1 MVKQLQK
8 KFIISAM
15 TAVTILLV
23 VLIGGINVFNYLTTS
38 GDNDRL
44 MEMLCYNFETSTIW
58 NGDSN
63 ADNTQPPQDAND
75 TRQNTATDTDKSSSQ
90 DNPDNQNNPD
100 FQPPQDNGTK
110 PPDDKK
116 NGDFGKH
123 DKDAIKSARYAAV
136 ALDDK
141 GNIIRTDVTHI
152 SSLTEDEVTAITQ
165 ALKSTASGTGNYNG
179 YLYRISDAKR
189 VSGRVIIL
197 LDNSMQISSFFTV
210 LFISVGAGI
219 FGWLLMLLL
228 VILLSKKTI
237 APVARSIEKQKQFV
251 TNAGHEIKTPLAIIL
266 ANTDAM
272 ELHNGENKWSR
283 NIRAQTL
290 RLSGLM
296 QNLLMLAKMDENSA
310 KLPMCGFDIST
321 AAEDT
326 VNAFIEPAA
335 LKGVMIEQNIQKGL
349 QLNGNRDSIIQLMTV
364 LLDNAVKYTESGGT
378 IRAKL
383 SGNEKNITLSIANT
397 CEPIDHPEKLFDR
410 FYRGDSARTQKNGG
424 YGIGLSV
431 AQAIAELHKGSITAE
446 NVSVNADETG
456 TPSPAD
462 TDKSTSS
469 MLKFT
474 VKI

>member
-15 TAVTILLV
+15 LAVTILLV

-44 MEMLCYNFETSTIW
+44 MEMLCYSFETSTKW
-58 NGDSN
+58 NADTT
-63 ADNTQPPQDAND
+63 DNTQPPQSING
-75 TRQNTATDTDKSSSQ
+75 TQQNTAADISGS
-90 DNPDNQNNPD
+90 QNNPD
-100 FQPPQDNGTK
+100 FPPQDNGIK

-116 NGDFGKH
+116 NNGFGRH
-123 DKDAIKSARYAAV
+123 DKNAVDSARYAAV
-136 ALDDK
+136 AIDK
-141 GNIIRTDVTHI
+141 NGNIIRTDVTHI
-152 SSLTEDEVTAITQ
+152 SSLTEEEAATITE
-165 ALKSTASGTGNYNG
+165 ALKNTAAGTGTYNG
-179 YLYRISDAKR
+179 FQYRISETKR
-189 VSGRVIIL
+189 AEGKVIIL
-197 LDNSMQISSFFTV
+197 LDNGMQISSFFTV

-219 FGWLLMLLL
+219 FGWLMMLLL
-228 VILLSKKTI
+228 VILLSRKTI

-272 ELHNGENKWSR
+272 ELHNGENKWSK

-296 QNLLMLAKMDENSA
+296 QNLLMLAKMDESST
-310 KLPMCGFDIST
+310 KLPMCEFDIST

-326 VNAFIEPAA
+326 VGAFIEPAA
-335 LKGVMIEQNIQKGL
+335 LKGIMIEQDIKKGIRL
-349 QLNGNRDSIIQLMTV
+349 SGNRDSIVQLMTV
-364 LLDNAVKYTESGGT
+364 LLDNAVKYTESGGV
-378 IRAKL
+378 IRAEL
-383 SGNEKNITLSIANT
+383 YGNEKNITLSIANT

-446 NVSVNADETG
+446 NVSATASE
-456 TPSPAD
+456 SRAD
-462 TDKSTSS
+462 TTDKQNTN
-469 MLKFT
+469 MLMFT

>member
-15 TAVTILLV
+15 LAVTILLV
-23 VLIGGINVFNYLTTS
+23 VLIGGINIFNYLTTS

-44 MEMLCYNFETSTIW
+44 MEMLGNSFENSTIW
-58 NGDSN
+58 NADTT
-63 ADNTQPPQDAND
+63 DNTQPPQSI
-75 TRQNTATDTDKSSSQ
+75 TGTQQNTADASG
-90 DNPDNQNNPD
+90 NQND
-100 FQPPQDNGTK
+100 TGFPPQDDGTK

-116 NGDFGKH
+116 NNGFGRH
-123 DKDAIKSARYAAV
+123 DKNALDSARYAAV
-136 ALDDK
+136 AIDK
-141 GNIIRTDVTHI
+141 NGNIIRTDVTHI
-152 SSLTEDEVTAITQ
+152 SSLTEDEATAITE
-165 ALKSTASGTGNYNG
+165 ALKNSASGTGAYSG
-179 YLYRISDAKR
+179 YLYRISDTR
-189 VSGRVIIL
+189 TGGRIIIL
-197 LDNSMQISSFFTV
+197 LDNGMQISSFFTV

-272 ELHNGENKWSR
+272 ELHNGENKWSK

-310 KLPMCGFDIST
+310 KLPMCSFDIST

-326 VNAFIEPAA
+326 VSAFIEPAA
-335 LKGVMIEQNIQKGL
+335 LKGVMIEQDIQKGL
-349 QLNGNRDSIIQLMTV
+349 QLNGNRDSMVQLMTV
-364 LLDNAVKYTESGGT
+364 LLDNAVKYTVSGGM

-431 AQAIAELHKGSITAE
+431 ALAIAELHKGSITAE
-446 NVSVNADETG
+446 NLTDVSPNNPDI
-456 TPSPAD
+456 D
-462 TDKSTSS
+462 T
-469 MLKFT
+469 MIMFT

>member
-38 GDNDRL
+38 NDNDRL
-44 MEMLCYNFETSTIW
+44 MEMLCYSFETSTKW
-58 NGDSN
+58 NAN
-63 ADNTQPPQDAND
+63 ITDNTQPPQSINSTQQNTTDATGNQND
-75 TRQNTATDTDKSSSQ
+75 TG
-90 DNPDNQNNPD
+90 
-100 FQPPQDNGTK
+100 FVPQDNGTK

-116 NGDFGKH
+116 NNGFGRH
-123 DKDAIKSARYAAV
+123 DKNAVDSARYAAV
-136 ALDDK
+136 AIDK
-141 GNIIRTDVTHI
+141 NGNIIRTDVTHI
-152 SSLTEDEVTAITQ
+152 SSLTEEEATAITE
-165 ALKSTASGTGNYNG
+165 ALKNTASGTGTYNG
-179 YLYRISDAKR
+179 FVYRISETKR
-189 VSGRVIIL
+189 ADGKVIIL
-197 LDNSMQISSFFTV
+197 LDNGMQISSFFTV
-210 LFISVGAGI
+210 LFISAGAGI

-296 QNLLMLAKMDENSA
+296 QNLLMLAKMDESSA
-310 KLPMCGFDIST
+310 KLPMCSFDIST

-335 LKGVMIEQNIQKGL
+335 LKGVMIEQDIQKGL
-349 QLNGNRDSIIQLMTV
+349 QLNGNRDSIVQLMTV

-378 IRAKL
+378 ISAKL
-383 SGNEKNITLSIANT
+383 SGNDKNIALSIANT

-431 AQAIAELHKGSITAE
+431 AQAIAELHKGTITAE
-446 NVSVNADETG
+446 NITG
-456 TPSPAD
+456 TSPD
-462 TDKSTSS
+462 NPDINTDN
-469 MLKFT
+469 MLMFT

>member
-15 TAVTILLV
+15 LAVTILLV

-44 MEMLCYNFETSTIW
+44 MEMLCYSFETSTKW
-58 NGDSN
+58 NADTT
-63 ADNTQPPQDAND
+63 DNTQPPQSING
-75 TRQNTATDTDKSSSQ
+75 TQQNTAADISGS
-90 DNPDNQNNPD
+90 QNNPD
-100 FQPPQDNGTK
+100 FPPQDNGTK

-116 NGDFGKH
+116 NNGFGRH
-123 DKDAIKSARYAAV
+123 DKNAVDSARYAAV
-136 ALDDK
+136 AIDK
-141 GNIIRTDVTHI
+141 NGNIIRTDVTHI
-152 SSLTEDEVTAITQ
+152 SSLTEDEATAITE
-165 ALKSTASGTGNYNG
+165 ALKNNASGTGTYSG
-179 YLYRISDAKR
+179 FLYRISETKR
-189 VSGRVIIL
+189 AEGKVIIL
-197 LDNSMQISSFFTV
+197 LDNGMQISSFFTV

-219 FGWLLMLLL
+219 FGWLMMLLL
-228 VILLSKKTI
+228 VILLSRKTI

-272 ELHNGENKWSR
+272 ELHNGENKWSK

-296 QNLLMLAKMDENSA
+296 QNLLMLAKMDESST
-310 KLPMCGFDIST
+310 KLPMCEFDIST

-326 VNAFIEPAA
+326 VGAFIEPAA
-335 LKGVMIEQNIQKGL
+335 LKGIMIEQDIKKGIRL
-349 QLNGNRDSIIQLMTV
+349 SGNRDSIVQLMTV
-364 LLDNAVKYTESGGT
+364 LLDNAVKYTESGGV
-378 IRAKL
+378 IRAEL
-383 SGNEKNITLSIANT
+383 YGSEKNITLSIANT

-410 FYRGDSARTQKNGG
+410 FYRGDSARTQKNGD

-431 AQAIAELHKGSITAE
+431 AQAIAELHKGSMTAE
-446 NVSVNADETG
+446 NVSASATEPRTDTADKQNTN
-456 TPSPAD
+456 
-462 TDKSTSS
+462 
-469 MLKFT
+469 MLMFT

>member
-15 TAVTILLV
+15 LAVTILLV

-44 MEMLCYNFETSTIW
+44 MEMLGNSFENSTMW
-58 NGDSN
+58 NADTT
-63 ADNTQPPQDAND
+63 DNTQPPQNTNA
-75 TRQNTATDTDKSSSQ
+75 TQQNTDTSGSQ
-90 DNPDNQNNPD
+90 DNSDGQNNPD
-100 FQPPQDNGTK
+100 FQPPQDDGTK
-110 PPDDKK
+110 PPDYKK
-116 NGDFGKH
+116 NGVFGKH
-123 DKDAIKSARYAAV
+123 DKDTIKSARYAAV
-136 ALDDK
+136 AIDK
-141 GNIIRTDVTHI
+141 NGNIIRTDVTHI
-152 SSLTEDEVTAITQ
+152 SSLTEDETTAITE
-165 ALKSTASGTGNYNG
+165 ALKNNASGTGAYSG
-179 YLYRISDAKR
+179 YLYRISDTR
-189 VSGRVIIL
+189 TGGRIIIL
-197 LDNSMQISSFFTV
+197 LDNGMQISSFFTV

-272 ELHNGENKWSR
+272 ELHNGENKWSK

-310 KLPMCGFDIST
+310 KLPMCSFDIST

-326 VNAFIEPAA
+326 VSAFIEPAA
-335 LKGVMIEQNIQKGL
+335 LKGVMIEQDIQKGL
-349 QLNGNRDSIIQLMTV
+349 QLNGNRDSIVQLMTV
-364 LLDNAVKYTESGGT
+364 LLDNAVKYTVSGGM

-397 CEPIDHPEKLFDR
+397 CEPVDHPEKLFDR

-431 AQAIAELHKGSITAE
+431 AQAIAELHKGTITAE
-446 NVSVNADETG
+446 NVSVSTDETD
-456 TPSPAD
+456 TNHLAD
-462 TDKSTSS
+462 ADKSTSNIL
-469 MLKFT
+469 MFT
-474 VKI
+474 VKL

>member
-44 MEMLCYNFETSTIW
+44 MEMLCYSFETSTKW
-58 NGDSN
+58 NADTT
-63 ADNTQPPQDAND
+63 DNTQPPQSINGTQQNTTGATGNQND
-75 TRQNTATDTDKSSSQ
+75 TG
-90 DNPDNQNNPD
+90 
-100 FQPPQDNGTK
+100 FVPQDNGTK

-116 NGDFGKH
+116 NNGFGRH
-123 DKDAIKSARYAAV
+123 DKNAVDSARYAAV
-136 ALDDK
+136 AIDK
-141 GNIIRTDVTHI
+141 NGNIIRTDVTHI
-152 SSLTEDEVTAITQ
+152 SSLTEEEATAITE
-165 ALKSTASGTGNYNG
+165 ALKNTASGTGTYNG
-179 YLYRISDAKR
+179 FLYRISETKR
-189 VSGRVIIL
+189 ADGKVIIL
-197 LDNSMQISSFFTV
+197 LDNGMQISSFFTV
-210 LFISVGAGI
+210 LFISAGAGI

-296 QNLLMLAKMDENSA
+296 QNLLMLAKMDESST
-310 KLPMCGFDIST
+310 KLPMCSFDIST

-335 LKGVMIEQNIQKGL
+335 LKGVMIEQDIQKGL
-349 QLNGNRDSIIQLMTV
+349 QLNGNRDSIVQLMTV

-378 IRAKL
+378 ISAKL
-383 SGNEKNITLSIANT
+383 SGNDKNIALSIANT

-431 AQAIAELHKGSITAE
+431 AQAIAELHKGTITAE
-446 NVSVNADETG
+446 NITG
-456 TPSPAD
+456 TSPD
-462 TDKSTSS
+462 NPDINTDN
-469 MLKFT
+469 MLMFT

>member
-23 VLIGGINVFNYLTTS
+23 VLIGGINIFNYLTTS

-44 MEMLCYNFETSTIW
+44 MEMLGNSFEASTMW
-58 NGDSN
+58 SADTT
-63 ADNTQPPQDAND
+63 DNTQSPQSINS
-75 TRQNTATDTDKSSSQ
+75 TQQNTAADISGS
-90 DNPDNQNNPD
+90 QNNPD
-100 FQPPQDNGTK
+100 FQPPQDDGTK

-116 NGDFGKH
+116 NDGFGRH
-123 DKDAIKSARYAAV
+123 DKNAVNSARYAAV
-136 ALDDK
+136 AIDK
-141 GNIIRTDVTHI
+141 NGNIIRTDVTHI
-152 SSLTEDEVTAITQ
+152 SSLTEEEATAITE
-165 ALKSTASGTGNYNG
+165 ALKNTASGTGTYNG
-179 YLYRISDAKR
+179 FLYRISETKR
-189 VSGRVIIL
+189 ADGKVIIL

-210 LFISVGAGI
+210 LFISTGAGI

-296 QNLLMLAKMDENSA
+296 QNLLMLAKMDESST
-310 KLPMCGFDIST
+310 KLPMCSFDIST

-326 VNAFIEPAA
+326 VSAFIEPAA
-335 LKGVMIEQNIQKGL
+335 LKGVMIEQDIQKGL
-349 QLNGNRDSIIQLMTV
+349 QLNGNRDSIVQLMTV

-378 IRAKL
+378 ISAKL
-383 SGNEKNITLSIANT
+383 SGNDKNITLSIANT

-431 AQAIAELHKGSITAE
+431 AQAIAELHKGTITAE
-446 NVSVNADETG
+446 NITG
-456 TPSPAD
+456 TSPDNPD
-462 TDKSTSS
+462 TGTDN
-469 MLKFT
+469 MLMFT

>member
-15 TAVTILLV
+15 LAVTILLV

-38 GDNDRL
+38 NDNDRL
-44 MEMLCYNFETSTIW
+44 MEMLGNSFENSTMW
-58 NGDSN
+58 NADTT
-63 ADNTQPPQDAND
+63 DNTQPPQSI
-75 TRQNTATDTDKSSSQ
+75 TGTQQNTADASG
-90 DNPDNQNNPD
+90 NQND
-100 FQPPQDNGTK
+100 TGFPPQDNGTK

-116 NGDFGKH
+116 NNGFGRH
-123 DKDAIKSARYAAV
+123 DKNAVDSARYAAV
-136 ALDDK
+136 AIDK
-141 GNIIRTDVTHI
+141 NGNIIRTDVTHI
-152 SSLTEDEVTAITQ
+152 SSLTEDEATAITE
-165 ALKSTASGTGNYNG
+165 ALKNNASGTGAYSG
-179 YLYRISDAKR
+179 YLYRISDTR
-189 VSGRVIIL
+189 TGGRIIIL
-197 LDNSMQISSFFTV
+197 LDNGMQISSFFTV

-272 ELHNGENKWSR
+272 ELHNGENKWSK

-296 QNLLMLAKMDENSA
+296 QNLLMLAKMDESSA
-310 KLPMCGFDIST
+310 KLPMCEFDIST

-326 VNAFIEPAA
+326 VSAFIEPAA
-335 LKGVMIEQNIQKGL
+335 LKGVMIEQDIQKGL
-349 QLNGNRDSIIQLMTV
+349 QLNGNRDSMVQLMTV
-364 LLDNAVKYTESGGT
+364 LLDNAVKYTVSGGM

-446 NVSVNADETG
+446 NVSASASESRTDT
-456 TPSPAD
+456 
-462 TDKSTSS
+462 TDKQNTH
-469 MLKFT
+469 MLMFT

>member
-15 TAVTILLV
+15 LAVTILLV

-38 GDNDRL
+38 NDNDRL
-44 MEMLCYNFETSTIW
+44 MEMLCYNFETSTKW
-58 NGDSN
+58 NADTT
-63 ADNTQPPQDAND
+63 DNTQSPQSING
-75 TRQNTATDTDKSSSQ
+75 TQKNTTADISGS
-90 DNPDNQNNPD
+90 QNNPD
-100 FQPPQDNGTK
+100 FPPQDNGTK

-116 NGDFGKH
+116 NNGFGRH
-123 DKDAIKSARYAAV
+123 DKNAVDSARYAAV
-136 ALDDK
+136 AIDK
-141 GNIIRTDVTHI
+141 NGNIIRTDVTHI
-152 SSLTEDEVTAITQ
+152 SSLTEDEVTAITE
-165 ALKSTASGTGNYNG
+165 AIKNNASGTGTYSG
-179 YLYRISDAKR
+179 FVYRISETKR
-189 VSGRVIIL
+189 AEGKVIIL
-197 LDNSMQISSFFTV
+197 LDNGMQISSFFTV

-272 ELHNGENKWSR
+272 ELHNGENKWSK

-296 QNLLMLAKMDENSA
+296 QNLLMLAKMDESSA
-310 KLPMCGFDIST
+310 KLPMCSFDIST

-335 LKGVMIEQNIQKGL
+335 LKGVMIEQDIQKGL
-349 QLNGNRDSIIQLMTV
+349 QLNGNRDSIVQLITV
-364 LLDNAVKYTESGGT
+364 LLDNAVKYTESGGM

-383 SGNEKNITLSIANT
+383 SGNDKNIALSIANT
-397 CEPIDHPEKLFDR
+397 C
-410 FYRGDSARTQKNGG
+410 
-424 YGIGLSV
+424 GLSV
-431 AQAIAELHKGSITAE
+431 AQAIAELHKGTITAE
-446 NVSVNADETG
+446 NVSVNTDETD
-456 TPSPAD
+456 TNYPAD
-462 TDKSTSS
+462 ADKSTSN
-469 MLKFT
+469 MLMFT
-474 VKI
+474 IKIQQDF

>member
-15 TAVTILLV
+15 LAVTILLV

-44 MEMLCYNFETSTIW
+44 MEMLCYSFETSTKW
-58 NGDSN
+58 NADTT
-63 ADNTQPPQDAND
+63 DNTQPPQSING
-75 TRQNTATDTDKSSSQ
+75 TQQNTAADISGS
-90 DNPDNQNNPD
+90 QNNPD
-100 FQPPQDNGTK
+100 FPPQDNGTK

-116 NGDFGKH
+116 NNGFGRH
-123 DKDAIKSARYAAV
+123 DKNAVDSARYAAV
-136 ALDDK
+136 AIDK
-141 GNIIRTDVTHI
+141 NGNIIRTDVTHI
-152 SSLTEDEVTAITQ
+152 SSLTEDEAAAITE
-165 ALKSTASGTGNYNG
+165 ALKNNASGTGTYSG
-179 YLYRISDAKR
+179 FLYRISETKR
-189 VSGRVIIL
+189 AEGKVIIL
-197 LDNSMQISSFFTV
+197 LDNGMQISSFFTV

-219 FGWLLMLLL
+219 FGWLMMLLL
-228 VILLSKKTI
+228 VILLSRKTI

-272 ELHNGENKWSR
+272 ELHNGENKWSK

-296 QNLLMLAKMDENSA
+296 QNLLMLAKMDESST
-310 KLPMCGFDIST
+310 KLPMCEFDIST

-326 VNAFIEPAA
+326 VGAFIEPAA
-335 LKGVMIEQNIQKGL
+335 LKGIMIEQDIKKGIRL
-349 QLNGNRDSIIQLMTV
+349 SGNRDSIVQLMTV
-364 LLDNAVKYTESGGT
+364 LLDNAVKYTESGGV
-378 IRAKL
+378 IRAEL
-383 SGNEKNITLSIANT
+383 YGSEKNITLSIANT
-397 CEPIDHPEKLFDR
+397 CEPIDHPETLFDR

-446 NVSVNADETG
+446 NVSASASESRTDTADKQNTN
-456 TPSPAD
+456 
-462 TDKSTSS
+462 
-469 MLKFT
+469 MLMFT

>member
-15 TAVTILLV
+15 LAVTILLI

-44 MEMLCYNFETSTIW
+44 MEMLCYSFEASTMW
-58 NGDSN
+58 N
-63 ADNTQPPQDAND
+63 ADTTDNNQPPQSING
-75 TRQNTATDTDKSSSQ
+75 TQQNTADTSG
-90 DNPDNQNNPD
+90 NQND
-100 FQPPQDNGTK
+100 TGFPPQDNGTK

-116 NGDFGKH
+116 NNGFGRH
-123 DKDAIKSARYAAV
+123 DKNAVESARYAAV
-136 ALDDK
+136 AIDK
-141 GNIIRTDVTHI
+141 TGNIIRTDVTHI
-152 SSLTEDEVTAITQ
+152 SSLTEDEATAITE
-165 ALKSTASGTGNYNG
+165 ALKNTASGTGTYSG
-179 YLYRISDAKR
+179 FLYRISETKR
-189 VSGRVIIL
+189 AEGKVIIL
-197 LDNSMQISSFFTV
+197 LDNGMQISSFFTV

-219 FGWLLMLLL
+219 FGWLMMLLL
-228 VILLSKKTI
+228 VILLSRKTI

-272 ELHNGENKWSR
+272 ELHNGENKWSK

-296 QNLLMLAKMDENSA
+296 QNLLMLAKMDESST
-310 KLPMCGFDIST
+310 KLPMCEFDIST

-326 VNAFIEPAA
+326 VGAFIEPAA
-335 LKGVMIEQNIQKGL
+335 LKGIMIEQDIKKGIRL
-349 QLNGNRDSIIQLMTV
+349 SGNRDSIVQLMTV
-364 LLDNAVKYTESGGT
+364 LLDNAVKYTESGGV
-378 IRAKL
+378 IRAEL
-383 SGNEKNITLSIANT
+383 YGNEKNITLSIANT

-446 NVSVNADETG
+446 NVSATASEAHTDTADKQNTN
-456 TPSPAD
+456 
-462 TDKSTSS
+462 
-469 MLKFT
+469 MLMFT

>member
-335 LKGVMIEQNIQKGL
+335 LKGVMIEQDIQKGL

-446 NVSVNADETG
+446 NVFATASESRTDT
-456 TPSPAD
+456 
-462 TDKSTSS
+462 TDKQNTN
-469 MLKFT
+469 MLMFT
-474 VKI
+474 FRI

>member
-15 TAVTILLV
+15 LAVTILLV

-44 MEMLCYNFETSTIW
+44 MEMLCYSFETSTKW
-58 NGDSN
+58 NADTT
-63 ADNTQPPQDAND
+63 DNTQPPQSING
-75 TRQNTATDTDKSSSQ
+75 TQQNTTDASG
-90 DNPDNQNNPD
+90 NQNNPD
-100 FQPPQDNGTK
+100 FPPQDNGTK

-116 NGDFGKH
+116 NNGFGRH
-123 DKDAIKSARYAAV
+123 DKNAVDSARYAAV
-136 ALDDK
+136 AIDK
-141 GNIIRTDVTHI
+141 NGNIIRTDVTHI
-152 SSLTEDEVTAITQ
+152 SSLTEDEATAITE
-165 ALKSTASGTGNYNG
+165 ALKNTAAGTGTYSG
-179 YLYRISDAKR
+179 FQYRISETKR
-189 VSGRVIIL
+189 AEGKVIIL

-219 FGWLLMLLL
+219 FGWLMMLLL
-228 VILLSKKTI
+228 VILLSRKTI

-296 QNLLMLAKMDENSA
+296 QNLLMLAKMDESST
-310 KLPMCGFDIST
+310 KLPMCEFDIST

-326 VNAFIEPAA
+326 VGAFIEPAA
-335 LKGVMIEQNIQKGL
+335 LKGIMIEQDIKKGIRL
-349 QLNGNRDSIIQLMTV
+349 SGNRDSIVQLMTV
-364 LLDNAVKYTESGGT
+364 LLDNAVKYTESGGV
-378 IRAKL
+378 IRAEL
-383 SGNEKNITLSIANT
+383 YGNEKNITLSIANT

-446 NVSVNADETG
+446 NVSASATE
-456 TPSPAD
+456 PRAD
-462 TDKSTSS
+462 TTDKQNTN
-469 MLKFT
+469 MLMFT

>member
-15 TAVTILLV
+15 LAVTILLV

-38 GDNDRL
+38 NDNDRL
-44 MEMLCYNFETSTIW
+44 MEMLCYSFETSTKW
-58 NGDSN
+58 NADTT
-63 ADNTQPPQDAND
+63 DNTQSPQSING
-75 TRQNTATDTDKSSSQ
+75 TQKNTAADISGS
-90 DNPDNQNNPD
+90 QNNPD
-100 FQPPQDNGTK
+100 FPPQDNGTK

-116 NGDFGKH
+116 NNGFGRH
-123 DKDAIKSARYAAV
+123 DKNAVDSARYAAV
-136 ALDDK
+136 AIDK
-141 GNIIRTDVTHI
+141 NGNIIRTDVTHI
-152 SSLTEDEVTAITQ
+152 SSLTEDEATAITE
-165 ALKSTASGTGNYNG
+165 ALKNNAPGTGTYSG
-179 YLYRISDAKR
+179 FVYRISETKR
-189 VSGRVIIL
+189 AEGKVIIL
-197 LDNSMQISSFFTV
+197 LDNGMQISSFFTV

-272 ELHNGENKWSR
+272 ELHNGENKWSK

-296 QNLLMLAKMDENSA
+296 QNLLMLAKMDESSA
-310 KLPMCGFDIST
+310 KLPMCSFDIST

-335 LKGVMIEQNIQKGL
+335 LKGVMIEQDIQKGL
-349 QLNGNRDSIIQLMTV
+349 QLNGNRDSIVQLMTV
-364 LLDNAVKYTESGGT
+364 LLDNAVKYTVSGGM

-383 SGNEKNITLSIANT
+383 SSNEKNITLSIANT

-431 AQAIAELHKGSITAE
+431 AQAIAELHKGTITAE
-446 NVSVNADETG
+446 NITDT
-456 TPSPAD
+456 SPD
-462 TDKSTSS
+462 NPDINTDN
-469 MLKFT
+469 MLMFT

>member
-44 MEMLCYNFETSTIW
+44 MEMLCYSFETSTKW
-58 NGDSN
+58 NADTT
-63 ADNTQPPQDAND
+63 DNTQPPQSINGTQQNTTGATGNQND
-75 TRQNTATDTDKSSSQ
+75 TG
-90 DNPDNQNNPD
+90 
-100 FQPPQDNGTK
+100 FVPQDNGTK

-116 NGDFGKH
+116 NNGFGRH
-123 DKDAIKSARYAAV
+123 DKNAVDSARYAAV
-136 ALDDK
+136 AIDK
-141 GNIIRTDVTHI
+141 NGNIIRTDVTHI
-152 SSLTEDEVTAITQ
+152 SSLTEEEATAITE
-165 ALKSTASGTGNYNG
+165 ALKNTASGTGTYNG
-179 YLYRISDAKR
+179 FVYRISETKR
-189 VSGRVIIL
+189 ADGKVIIL
-197 LDNSMQISSFFTV
+197 LDNGMQISSFFTV
-210 LFISVGAGI
+210 LFISAGAGI

-296 QNLLMLAKMDENSA
+296 QNLLMLAKMDESST
-310 KLPMCGFDIST
+310 KLPMCSFDIST

-335 LKGVMIEQNIQKGL
+335 LKGVMIEQDIQKGL
-349 QLNGNRDSIIQLMTV
+349 QLNGNRDSIVQLMTV

-378 IRAKL
+378 ISAKL
-383 SGNEKNITLSIANT
+383 SGNDKNIALSIANT

-431 AQAIAELHKGSITAE
+431 AQAIAELHKGTITAE
-446 NVSVNADETG
+446 NITG
-456 TPSPAD
+456 TSPD
-462 TDKSTSS
+462 NPDINTDD
-469 MLKFT
+469 MLMFT

>member
-15 TAVTILLV
+15 LAVTILLI

-44 MEMLCYNFETSTIW
+44 MEMLCYSFEASTMW
-58 NGDSN
+58 N
-63 ADNTQPPQDAND
+63 ADTTDNNQPPQSING
-75 TRQNTATDTDKSSSQ
+75 TQQNTADTSG
-90 DNPDNQNNPD
+90 NQND
-100 FQPPQDNGTK
+100 TGFPPQDNGTK

-116 NGDFGKH
+116 NNGFGRH
-123 DKDAIKSARYAAV
+123 DKNAVESARYAAV
-136 ALDDK
+136 AIDK
-141 GNIIRTDVTHI
+141 TGNIIRTDVTHI
-152 SSLTEDEVTAITQ
+152 SSLTEDEATAITE
-165 ALKSTASGTGNYNG
+165 ALKNTASGTGTYSG
-179 YLYRISDAKR
+179 FLYRISETKR
-189 VSGRVIIL
+189 AEGKVIIL
-197 LDNSMQISSFFTV
+197 LDNGMQISSFFTV

-219 FGWLLMLLL
+219 FGWLMMLLL
-228 VILLSKKTI
+228 VILLSRKTI

-296 QNLLMLAKMDENSA
+296 QNLLMLAKMDESST
-310 KLPMCGFDIST
+310 KLPMCEFDIST

-326 VNAFIEPAA
+326 VCAFIEPAA
-335 LKGVMIEQNIQKGL
+335 LKGIMIEQNIKKGIRL
-349 QLNGNRDSIIQLMTV
+349 SGNRDSIVQLMTV
-364 LLDNAVKYTESGGT
+364 LLDNAVKYTESGGV
-378 IRAKL
+378 IRAEL
-383 SGNEKNITLSIANT
+383 YGNEKNITLSIANT

-446 NVSVNADETG
+446 NVSATVSESHTDT
-456 TPSPAD
+456 
-462 TDKSTSS
+462 TDKQNTN

>member
-15 TAVTILLV
+15 LAVTILLV

-38 GDNDRL
+38 NDNDRL
-44 MEMLCYNFETSTIW
+44 MEMLCYSFETSTKW
-58 NGDSN
+58 NADTT
-63 ADNTQPPQDAND
+63 DNTQSPQSING
-75 TRQNTATDTDKSSSQ
+75 TQKNTAADISGS
-90 DNPDNQNNPD
+90 QNNPD
-100 FQPPQDNGTK
+100 FPPQDNGTK

-116 NGDFGKH
+116 NNGFGRH
-123 DKDAIKSARYAAV
+123 DKNAVDSARYAAV
-136 ALDDK
+136 AIDK
-141 GNIIRTDVTHI
+141 NGNIIRTDVTHI
-152 SSLTEDEVTAITQ
+152 SSLTEDEVTAITE
-165 ALKSTASGTGNYNG
+165 ALKNTASGTGTYSG
-179 YLYRISDAKR
+179 FLYRISETKR
-189 VSGRVIIL
+189 AEGKVIIL
-197 LDNSMQISSFFTV
+197 LDNGMQISSFFTV

-272 ELHNGENKWSR
+272 ELHNGENKWSK

-296 QNLLMLAKMDENSA
+296 QNLLMLAKMDESSA
-310 KLPMCGFDIST
+310 KLPMCSFDIST

-335 LKGVMIEQNIQKGL
+335 LKGVMIEQDIQKGL
-349 QLNGNRDSIIQLMTV
+349 QLNGNHDSIVQLITV
-364 LLDNAVKYTESGGT
+364 LLDNAVKYTESGGM

-383 SGNEKNITLSIANT
+383 SGNDKNITLIIANT

-446 NVSVNADETG
+446 NVSATASESRTDT
-456 TPSPAD
+456 
-462 TDKSTSS
+462 TDKQNTN
-469 MLKFT
+469 MLMFT
-474 VKI
+474 FRI

>member
-15 TAVTILLV
+15 LAVTILLV

-38 GDNDRL
+38 NDNDRL
-44 MEMLCYNFETSTIW
+44 MEMLCYNFETSTKW
-58 NGDSN
+58 NADTT
-63 ADNTQPPQDAND
+63 DNTQSPQSING
-75 TRQNTATDTDKSSSQ
+75 TQKNTTADISGS
-90 DNPDNQNNPD
+90 QNNPD
-100 FQPPQDNGTK
+100 FPPQDNGTK

-116 NGDFGKH
+116 NNGFGRH
-123 DKDAIKSARYAAV
+123 DKNAVDSARYAAV
-136 ALDDK
+136 AIDK
-141 GNIIRTDVTHI
+141 NGNIIRTDVTHI
-152 SSLTEDEVTAITQ
+152 SSLTEDEVTAITE
-165 ALKSTASGTGNYNG
+165 AIKNNASGTGTYSG
-179 YLYRISDAKR
+179 FVYRISETKR
-189 VSGRVIIL
+189 AEGKVIIL
-197 LDNSMQISSFFTV
+197 LDNGMQISSFFTV

-272 ELHNGENKWSR
+272 ELHNGENKWSK

-296 QNLLMLAKMDENSA
+296 QNLLMLAKMDESSA
-310 KLPMCGFDIST
+310 KLPMCSFDIST

-335 LKGVMIEQNIQKGL
+335 LKGVMIEQDIQKGL
-349 QLNGNRDSIIQLMTV
+349 QLNGNHDSIVQLITV
-364 LLDNAVKYTESGGT
+364 LLDNAVKYTESGGM

-383 SGNEKNITLSIANT
+383 SGNDKNITLSIANT

-446 NVSVNADETG
+446 NVSATASESRTDT
-456 TPSPAD
+456 
-462 TDKSTSS
+462 TDKQNTN
-469 MLKFT
+469 MLMFT
-474 VKI
+474 FRI

>member
-15 TAVTILLV
+15 LAVTILLV
-23 VLIGGINVFNYLTTS
+23 VLIGGINIFNYLTTS

-44 MEMLCYNFETSTIW
+44 MEMLGNSFENSTIW
-58 NGDSN
+58 NADTT
-63 ADNTQPPQDAND
+63 DNTQPPQSI
-75 TRQNTATDTDKSSSQ
+75 TGTQQNTADASG
-90 DNPDNQNNPD
+90 NQND
-100 FQPPQDNGTK
+100 TGFPPQDDGTK

-116 NGDFGKH
+116 NNGFGRH
-123 DKDAIKSARYAAV
+123 DKNALDSARYAAV
-136 ALDDK
+136 AIDK
-141 GNIIRTDVTHI
+141 NGNIIRTDVTHI
-152 SSLTEDEVTAITQ
+152 SSLTEDEATAITE
-165 ALKSTASGTGNYNG
+165 ALKNSASGTGAYSG
-179 YLYRISDAKR
+179 YLYRISDTR
-189 VSGRVIIL
+189 TGGRIIIL
-197 LDNSMQISSFFTV
+197 LDNGMQISSFFTV

-272 ELHNGENKWSR
+272 ELHNGENKWSK

-296 QNLLMLAKMDENSA
+296 QNLLMLAKMDESSA
-310 KLPMCGFDIST
+310 KLPMCEFDIST

-326 VNAFIEPAA
+326 VSAFIEPAA
-335 LKGVMIEQNIQKGL
+335 LKGVMIEQDIQKGL
-349 QLNGNRDSIIQLMTV
+349 QLNGNRDSIVQLMTV
-364 LLDNAVKYTESGGT
+364 LLDNAVKYTVSGGM

-431 AQAIAELHKGSITAE
+431 ALAIAELHKGTITAE
-446 NVSVNADETG
+446 NITDTSSD
-456 TPSPAD
+456 SPGID
-462 TDKSTSS
+462 TDN
-469 MLKFT
+469 MLTFT
-474 VKI
+474 IRI

>member
-15 TAVTILLV
+15 LAVTILLV

-38 GDNDRL
+38 NDNDRL
-44 MEMLCYNFETSTIW
+44 MEMLCYSFETSTKW
-58 NGDSN
+58 NADTT
-63 ADNTQPPQDAND
+63 DNTQSPQSING
-75 TRQNTATDTDKSSSQ
+75 TQKNTAADISGS
-90 DNPDNQNNPD
+90 QNNPD
-100 FQPPQDNGTK
+100 FPPQDNGTK

-116 NGDFGKH
+116 NNGFGRH
-123 DKDAIKSARYAAV
+123 DKNAVDSARYAAV
-136 ALDDK
+136 AIDK
-141 GNIIRTDVTHI
+141 NGNIIRTDVTHI
-152 SSLTEDEVTAITQ
+152 SSLTEDEVTAITE
-165 ALKSTASGTGNYNG
+165 ALKNTASGTGTYSG
-179 YLYRISDAKR
+179 FLYRISETKR
-189 VSGRVIIL
+189 AEGKVIIL
-197 LDNSMQISSFFTV
+197 LDNGMQISSFFTV

-272 ELHNGENKWSR
+272 ELHNGENKWSK

-296 QNLLMLAKMDENSA
+296 QNLLMLAKMDESSA
-310 KLPMCGFDIST
+310 KLPMCSFDIST

-335 LKGVMIEQNIQKGL
+335 LKGVMIEQDIQKGL
-349 QLNGNRDSIIQLMTV
+349 QLNGNHDSIVQLITV
-364 LLDNAVKYTESGGT
+364 LLDNAVKYTESGGM

-383 SGNEKNITLSIANT
+383 SGNDKNITLSIANT

-446 NVSVNADETG
+446 NVSATASESRTDT
-456 TPSPAD
+456 
-462 TDKSTSS
+462 TDKQNTN
-469 MLKFT
+469 MLMFT
-474 VKI
+474 FRI

>member
-15 TAVTILLV
+15 LAVTILLV

-44 MEMLCYNFETSTIW
+44 MEMLCYSFETSTKW
-58 NGDSN
+58 NADTT
-63 ADNTQPPQDAND
+63 DNTQPPQSING
-75 TRQNTATDTDKSSSQ
+75 TQQNTAADISG
-90 DNPDNQNNPD
+90 NQND
-100 FQPPQDNGTK
+100 TGFPPQDNGTK

-116 NGDFGKH
+116 NNGFGRH
-123 DKDAIKSARYAAV
+123 DKNAVDSARYAAV
-136 ALDDK
+136 AIDK
-141 GNIIRTDVTHI
+141 NGNIIRTDVTHI
-152 SSLTEDEVTAITQ
+152 SSLTEDEAAAITE
-165 ALKSTASGTGNYNG
+165 ALKNTASGTGTYSG
-179 YLYRISDAKR
+179 FLYRISETKR
-189 VSGRVIIL
+189 AEGKVIIL
-197 LDNSMQISSFFTV
+197 LDNGMQISSFFTV

-219 FGWLLMLLL
+219 FGWLMMLLL
-228 VILLSKKTI
+228 VILLSRKTI

-272 ELHNGENKWSR
+272 ELHNGENKWSK

-296 QNLLMLAKMDENSA
+296 QNLLMLAKMDESST
-310 KLPMCGFDIST
+310 KLPMCEFDIST

-326 VNAFIEPAA
+326 VGAFIEPAA
-335 LKGVMIEQNIQKGL
+335 LKGIMIEQNIKKGIRL
-349 QLNGNRDSIIQLMTV
+349 SGNRDSIVQLMTV
-364 LLDNAVKYTESGGT
+364 LLDNAVKYTESGGV
-378 IRAKL
+378 IRAEL
-383 SGNEKNITLSIANT
+383 YGNEKNITLSIANT

-446 NVSVNADETG
+446 NVSASASEAHTDT
-456 TPSPAD
+456 
-462 TDKSTSS
+462 TDKQNTN
-469 MLKFT
+469 MLMFT

>member
-15 TAVTILLV
+15 LAVTILLV

-44 MEMLCYNFETSTIW
+44 MEMLCYSFETSTKW
-58 NGDSN
+58 NADTT
-63 ADNTQPPQDAND
+63 DNTQPPQSING
-75 TRQNTATDTDKSSSQ
+75 TQQNTAADISDS
-90 DNPDNQNNPD
+90 QNNPD
-100 FQPPQDNGTK
+100 FPPQDNGTK

-116 NGDFGKH
+116 NNGFGRH
-123 DKDAIKSARYAAV
+123 DKNAVESARYAAV
-136 ALDDK
+136 AIDK
-141 GNIIRTDVTHI
+141 NGNIIRTDVTHI
-152 SSLTEDEVTAITQ
+152 SSLTEDEATAITE
-165 ALKSTASGTGNYNG
+165 ALKNTASGTGTYSG
-179 YLYRISDAKR
+179 FLYRISETKR
-189 VSGRVIIL
+189 AEGKVIIL
-197 LDNSMQISSFFTV
+197 LDNGMQISSFFTV

-219 FGWLLMLLL
+219 FGWLMMLLL
-228 VILLSKKTI
+228 VILLSRKTI

-272 ELHNGENKWSR
+272 ELHNGENKWSK

-296 QNLLMLAKMDENSA
+296 QNLLMLAKMDESST
-310 KLPMCGFDIST
+310 KLPMCEFDIST

-326 VNAFIEPAA
+326 VGAFIEPAA
-335 LKGVMIEQNIQKGL
+335 LKGIMIEQDIKKGIRL
-349 QLNGNRDSIIQLMTV
+349 SGNRDSIVQLMTV
-364 LLDNAVKYTESGGT
+364 LLDNAVKYTESGGV
-378 IRAKL
+378 IRAEL
-383 SGNEKNITLSIANT
+383 YGSEKNITLSIANT

-431 AQAIAELHKGSITAE
+431 AQAIAELHKGSMTAE
-446 NVSVNADETG
+446 NVSASATEPRTDTADKQNTN
-456 TPSPAD
+456 
-462 TDKSTSS
+462 
-469 MLKFT
+469 MLMFT

>member
-38 GDNDRL
+38 NDNDRL
-44 MEMLCYNFETSTIW
+44 MEMLCYSFETSTKW
-58 NGDSN
+58 NAN
-63 ADNTQPPQDAND
+63 TTDNTQPPQSINSTQQNTTGATGNQND
-75 TRQNTATDTDKSSSQ
+75 TG
-90 DNPDNQNNPD
+90 
-100 FQPPQDNGTK
+100 FVPQDNGTK

-116 NGDFGKH
+116 NDGFGRH
-123 DKDAIKSARYAAV
+123 DKNAVDSARYAAV
-136 ALDDK
+136 AIDK
-141 GNIIRTDVTHI
+141 NGNIIRTDVTHI
-152 SSLTEDEVTAITQ
+152 SSLTEEEATAITE
-165 ALKSTASGTGNYNG
+165 ALKNTASGTGTYNG
-179 YLYRISDAKR
+179 FLYRISETKR
-189 VSGRVIIL
+189 ADGKVIIL
-197 LDNSMQISSFFTV
+197 LDNGMQISSFFTV
-210 LFISVGAGI
+210 LFISAGAGI

-296 QNLLMLAKMDENSA
+296 QNLLMLAKMDESST
-310 KLPMCGFDIST
+310 KLPMCSFDIST

-335 LKGVMIEQNIQKGL
+335 LKGVMIAQDIQKGL
-349 QLNGNRDSIIQLMTV
+349 QLNGNRDSIVQLMTV

-378 IRAKL
+378 ISAKL
-383 SGNEKNITLSIANT
+383 SGNDKNIALSIANT

-431 AQAIAELHKGSITAE
+431 AQAIAELHKGTITAE
-446 NVSVNADETG
+446 NITG
-456 TPSPAD
+456 TSPD
-462 TDKSTSS
+462 NPDINTDN
-469 MLKFT
+469 MLMFT

>member
-15 TAVTILLV
+15 LAVTILLV

-38 GDNDRL
+38 NDNDRL
-44 MEMLCYNFETSTIW
+44 MEMLGNSFENSTMW
-58 NGDSN
+58 NADTT
-63 ADNTQPPQDAND
+63 DNTQPPQSI
-75 TRQNTATDTDKSSSQ
+75 TGTQQNTADASG
-90 DNPDNQNNPD
+90 NQND
-100 FQPPQDNGTK
+100 TGFPPQDDGTK

-116 NGDFGKH
+116 NNGFGRH
-123 DKDAIKSARYAAV
+123 DKNAVDSARYAAV
-136 ALDDK
+136 AIDK
-141 GNIIRTDVTHI
+141 NGNIIRTDVTHI
-152 SSLTEDEVTAITQ
+152 SSLTEDEATAITE
-165 ALKSTASGTGNYNG
+165 ALKNTASGTGAYSG
-179 YLYRISDAKR
+179 YLYRISDTR
-189 VSGRVIIL
+189 TGGRIIIL

-272 ELHNGENKWSR
+272 ELHNGENKWSK

-296 QNLLMLAKMDENSA
+296 QNLLMLAKMDESSA
-310 KLPMCGFDIST
+310 KLPMCSFDIST

-326 VNAFIEPAA
+326 VSAFIEPAA
-335 LKGVMIEQNIQKGL
+335 LKGVMIEQDIQKGL
-349 QLNGNRDSIIQLMTV
+349 QLNGNRDSIVQLMTV
-364 LLDNAVKYTESGGT
+364 LLDNAVKYTVSGGM

-431 AQAIAELHKGSITAE
+431 ALAIAELHKGTITAE
-446 NVSVNADETG
+446 NVSVNTDETD
-456 TPSPAD
+456 TNYPAD
-462 TDKSTSS
+462 ADKSTSN
-469 MLKFT
+469 MLTFT
-474 VKI
+474 VRI

>member
-15 TAVTILLV
+15 LAVTILLV

-44 MEMLCYNFETSTIW
+44 MEMLCYSFETSTKW
-58 NGDSN
+58 NADTT
-63 ADNTQPPQDAND
+63 DNTQPPQSING
-75 TRQNTATDTDKSSSQ
+75 TQQNTTGVSG
-90 DNPDNQNNPD
+90 NQNNPD
-100 FQPPQDNGTK
+100 FPPQDNGTK

-116 NGDFGKH
+116 NNGFGRH
-123 DKDAIKSARYAAV
+123 DKNAVDSARYAAV
-136 ALDDK
+136 AIDK
-141 GNIIRTDVTHI
+141 NGNIIRTDVTHI
-152 SSLTEDEVTAITQ
+152 SSLTEDEATAITE
-165 ALKSTASGTGNYNG
+165 ALKNTAAGTGTYSG
-179 YLYRISDAKR
+179 FQYRISETKR
-189 VSGRVIIL
+189 AEGKVIIL
-197 LDNSMQISSFFTV
+197 LDNGMQISSFFTV

-219 FGWLLMLLL
+219 FGWLMMLLL
-228 VILLSKKTI
+228 VILLSRKTI

-272 ELHNGENKWSR
+272 ELHNGENKWSK

-296 QNLLMLAKMDENSA
+296 QNLLMLAKMDESST
-310 KLPMCGFDIST
+310 KLPMCEFDIST

-326 VNAFIEPAA
+326 VGAFIEPAA
-335 LKGVMIEQNIQKGL
+335 LKGIMIEQNIKKGIRL
-349 QLNGNRDSIIQLMTV
+349 SGNRDSIVQLMTV
-364 LLDNAVKYTESGGT
+364 LLDNAVKYTESGGV
-378 IRAKL
+378 IRAEL
-383 SGNEKNITLSIANT
+383 YGNEKNITLSIANT

-446 NVSVNADETG
+446 NVSATVSESRTDT
-456 TPSPAD
+456 
-462 TDKSTSS
+462 TDKQNTN
-469 MLKFT
+469 MLMFT

>member
-15 TAVTILLV
+15 LAVTILLV

-44 MEMLCYNFETSTIW
+44 MEMLCYSFETSTKW
-58 NGDSN
+58 NADTT
-63 ADNTQPPQDAND
+63 DNTQPPQSING
-75 TRQNTATDTDKSSSQ
+75 TQQNTAADISCS
-90 DNPDNQNNPD
+90 QNNPD
-100 FQPPQDNGTK
+100 FPPQDNGTK

-116 NGDFGKH
+116 NNGFGRH
-123 DKDAIKSARYAAV
+123 DKNAVDSARYAAV
-136 ALDDK
+136 AIDK
-141 GNIIRTDVTHI
+141 NGNIIRTDVTHI
-152 SSLTEDEVTAITQ
+152 SSLTEDEAAAITE
-165 ALKSTASGTGNYNG
+165 ALKNNASGTGTYSG
-179 YLYRISDAKR
+179 FLYRISETKR
-189 VSGRVIIL
+189 AEGKVIIL
-197 LDNSMQISSFFTV
+197 LDNGMQISSFFTV

-219 FGWLLMLLL
+219 FGWLMMLLL
-228 VILLSKKTI
+228 VILLSRKTI

-272 ELHNGENKWSR
+272 ELHNGENKWSK

-296 QNLLMLAKMDENSA
+296 QNLLMLAKMDESST
-310 KLPMCGFDIST
+310 KLPMCEFDIST

-326 VNAFIEPAA
+326 VGAFIEPAA
-335 LKGVMIEQNIQKGL
+335 LKGIMIEQDIKKGIRL
-349 QLNGNRDSIIQLMTV
+349 SGNRDSIVQLMTV
-364 LLDNAVKYTESGGT
+364 LLDNAVKYTESGGV
-378 IRAKL
+378 IRAEL
-383 SGNEKNITLSIANT
+383 YGSEKNITLNIANT

-410 FYRGDSARTQKNGG
+410 FYRVDSARTQKNGG

-446 NVSVNADETG
+446 NVSASATESRTDT
-456 TPSPAD
+456 
-462 TDKSTSS
+462 TDKQNTN
-469 MLKFT
+469 MLTFT

>member
-15 TAVTILLV
+15 LAVTILLI

-44 MEMLCYNFETSTIW
+44 MEMLCYSFEASTMW
-58 NGDSN
+58 N
-63 ADNTQPPQDAND
+63 ADTTDNNQPPQSING
-75 TRQNTATDTDKSSSQ
+75 TQQNTADTSG
-90 DNPDNQNNPD
+90 NQND
-100 FQPPQDNGTK
+100 TGFPPQDNGTK

-116 NGDFGKH
+116 NNGFGRH
-123 DKDAIKSARYAAV
+123 DKNAVESARYAAV
-136 ALDDK
+136 AIDK
-141 GNIIRTDVTHI
+141 TGNIIRTDVTHI
-152 SSLTEDEVTAITQ
+152 SSLTEDEATAITE
-165 ALKSTASGTGNYNG
+165 ALKNTASGTGTYSG
-179 YLYRISDAKR
+179 FLYRISETKR
-189 VSGRVIIL
+189 AEGKVIIL
-197 LDNSMQISSFFTV
+197 LDNGMQISSFFTV

-219 FGWLLMLLL
+219 FGWLMMLLL
-228 VILLSKKTI
+228 VILLSRKTI

-272 ELHNGENKWSR
+272 ELHNGENKWSK

-296 QNLLMLAKMDENSA
+296 QNLLMLAKMDESST
-310 KLPMCGFDIST
+310 KLPMCEFDIST

-326 VNAFIEPAA
+326 VSAFIEPAA
-335 LKGVMIEQNIQKGL
+335 LKGIMIEQNIKKGIRL
-349 QLNGNRDSIIQLMTV
+349 SGNRDSIVQLMTV
-364 LLDNAVKYTESGGT
+364 LLDNAVKYTESGGV
-378 IRAKL
+378 IRAEL
-383 SGNEKNITLSIANT
+383 YGSEKNITLSIANT

-446 NVSVNADETG
+446 NVSASASESRTDTADKQNTN
-456 TPSPAD
+456 
-462 TDKSTSS
+462 
-469 MLKFT
+469 MLMFT

>member
-44 MEMLCYNFETSTIW
+44 MEMLGNSFEASTMW
-58 NGDSN
+58 NGNDTS
-63 ADNTQPPQDAND
+63 DNTQPPQDTND
-75 TRQNTATDTDKSSSQ
+75 TQQNTATDTATSG
-90 DNPDNQNNPD
+90 NQNDPD
-100 FQPPQDNGTK
+100 FQPPQDNGAK

-123 DKDAIKSARYAAV
+123 DKDALKSARYAAA
-136 ALDDK
+136 ALSSD
-141 GNIIRTDVTHI
+141 GNILRTDVTHI
-152 SSLTEDEVTAITQ
+152 SSLTEDEVTAITE
-165 ALKSTASGTGNYNG
+165 ALKNTAEGIGSYSG
-179 YLYRISDAKR
+179 YLYRISETKR
-189 VSGRVIIL
+189 ADGKVIIL

-210 LFISVGAGI
+210 LFISTGAGI

-272 ELHNGENKWSR
+272 ELHNGENKWSK

-296 QNLLMLAKMDENSA
+296 QNLLMLAKMDESST

-335 LKGVMIEQNIQKGL
+335 LKGVMIEQDIQKEL
-349 QLNGNRDSIIQLMTV
+349 NLNGNRDSIIQLMTV

-431 AQAIAELHKGSITAE
+431 AQAIAELHKGTITAE
-446 NVSVNADETG
+446 NITDT
-456 TPSPAD
+456 SPNNPDID
-462 TDKSTSS
+462 TDN
-469 MLKFT
+469 MLMFT

>member
-15 TAVTILLV
+15 LAVTILLV

-44 MEMLCYNFETSTIW
+44 MEMLCYSFETSTKW
-58 NGDSN
+58 NADTT
-63 ADNTQPPQDAND
+63 DNTQPPQSING
-75 TRQNTATDTDKSSSQ
+75 TQQNTTGVSG
-90 DNPDNQNNPD
+90 NQNNPD
-100 FQPPQDNGTK
+100 FPPQDNGTK

-116 NGDFGKH
+116 NNGFGRH
-123 DKDAIKSARYAAV
+123 DKNAVDSARYAAV
-136 ALDDK
+136 AIDK
-141 GNIIRTDVTHI
+141 NGNIIRTDVTHI
-152 SSLTEDEVTAITQ
+152 SSLTEDEATAITE
-165 ALKSTASGTGNYNG
+165 ALKNTAAGTGTYSG
-179 YLYRISDAKR
+179 FQYRISETKR
-189 VSGRVIIL
+189 AEGKVIIL
-197 LDNSMQISSFFTV
+197 LDNGMQISSFFTV

-219 FGWLLMLLL
+219 FGWLMMLLL
-228 VILLSKKTI
+228 VILLSRKTI

-272 ELHNGENKWSR
+272 ELHNGENKWSK

-296 QNLLMLAKMDENSA
+296 QNLLMLAKMDESST
-310 KLPMCGFDIST
+310 KLPMCEFDIST

-326 VNAFIEPAA
+326 VSAFIEPAA
-335 LKGVMIEQNIQKGL
+335 LKGIMIEQNIKKGIRL
-349 QLNGNRDSIIQLMTV
+349 SGNRDSIVQLMTV
-364 LLDNAVKYTESGGT
+364 LLDNAVKYTESGGV
-378 IRAKL
+378 IRAEL
-383 SGNEKNITLSIANT
+383 YGSEKNITLSIANT

-446 NVSVNADETG
+446 NVSATASEAHTDT
-456 TPSPAD
+456 
-462 TDKSTSS
+462 TDKQNTN
-469 MLKFT
+469 MLMFT
-474 VKI
+474 IKI

>member
-15 TAVTILLV
+15 LAVTILLI

-44 MEMLCYNFETSTIW
+44 MEMLCYSFEASTMW
-58 NGDSN
+58 N
-63 ADNTQPPQDAND
+63 ADTTDNNQPPQSING
-75 TRQNTATDTDKSSSQ
+75 TQQNTADTSG
-90 DNPDNQNNPD
+90 NQND
-100 FQPPQDNGTK
+100 TGFPPQDNGTK

-116 NGDFGKH
+116 NNGFGRH
-123 DKDAIKSARYAAV
+123 DKNAVESARYAAV
-136 ALDDK
+136 AIDK
-141 GNIIRTDVTHI
+141 TGNIIRTDVTHI
-152 SSLTEDEVTAITQ
+152 SSLTEDEATAITE
-165 ALKSTASGTGNYNG
+165 ALKNTASGTGTYSG
-179 YLYRISDAKR
+179 FLYRISETKR
-189 VSGRVIIL
+189 AEGKVIIL
-197 LDNSMQISSFFTV
+197 LDNGMQISSFFTV

-219 FGWLLMLLL
+219 FGWLMMLLL
-228 VILLSKKTI
+228 VILLSRKTI

-272 ELHNGENKWSR
+272 ELHNGENKWSK

-296 QNLLMLAKMDENSA
+296 QNLLMLAKMDESST
-310 KLPMCGFDIST
+310 KLPMCEFDIST

-326 VNAFIEPAA
+326 VGAFIEPAA
-335 LKGVMIEQNIQKGL
+335 LKGIMIEQDIKKGIRL
-349 QLNGNRDSIIQLMTV
+349 SGNRDSIVQLMTV
-364 LLDNAVKYTESGGT
+364 LLDNAVKYTESGGV
-378 IRAKL
+378 IRAEL
-383 SGNEKNITLSIANT
+383 YGNEKNITLSIANT

-446 NVSVNADETG
+446 NVSATVSESHTDT
-456 TPSPAD
+456 
-462 TDKSTSS
+462 TDKQNTN

>member
-15 TAVTILLV
+15 LAVTILLV

-38 GDNDRL
+38 NDNDRL
-44 MEMLCYNFETSTIW
+44 MEMLCYSFETSTKW
-58 NGDSN
+58 NADTT
-63 ADNTQPPQDAND
+63 DNTQPPQSINGTQQNTTDASGSQND
-75 TRQNTATDTDKSSSQ
+75 T
-90 DNPDNQNNPD
+90 D
-100 FQPPQDNGTK
+100 FPPQDNGTK

-116 NGDFGKH
+116 NNGFGRH
-123 DKDAIKSARYAAV
+123 DKNAVDSARYAAV
-136 ALDDK
+136 AIDK
-141 GNIIRTDVTHI
+141 NGNIIRTDVTHI
-152 SSLTEDEVTAITQ
+152 SSLTEDEVTAITE
-165 ALKSTASGTGNYNG
+165 ALKNNASGTGTYSG
-179 YLYRISDAKR
+179 FVYRISETKR
-189 VSGRVIIL
+189 AEGKVIIL
-197 LDNSMQISSFFTV
+197 LDNGMQISSFFTV

-272 ELHNGENKWSR
+272 ELHNGENKWSK

-296 QNLLMLAKMDENSA
+296 QNLLMLAKMDESSA
-310 KLPMCGFDIST
+310 KLPMCSFDIST

-335 LKGVMIEQNIQKGL
+335 LKGVIIEQDIQKGL
-349 QLNGNRDSIIQLMTV
+349 QLNGNHDSIVQLMTV
-364 LLDNAVKYTESGGT
+364 LLDNAVKYTESGGM

-383 SGNEKNITLSIANT
+383 SGNDKNIALSIANT

-431 AQAIAELHKGSITAE
+431 AQAIAELHKGTITAE
-446 NVSVNADETG
+446 NVSVNTDETD
-456 TPSPAD
+456 TNYPAD
-462 TDKSTSS
+462 ADKSTSN
-469 MLKFT
+469 MLMFT